1 MTNQSTAEVL
11 DRTPEPAR
19 GDHLP
24 AAWWRSYQRGEL
36 SIVVVAIEDLVTGDS
51 PRLRGENSDHV
62 QTLAESG
69 AAAPPII
76 VRAATRHVIDGH
88 HRLRAARQRGAREI
102 ATCLFD
108 GSAEEAFVLAV
119 LANAAHGLPLSTPD
133 KRNAALR
140 IMISHPEW
148 SDRMIASVTALSPKT
163 VGGIRANS
171 ADDVPVLSSRV
182 GRDGRTRPNNILE
195 RRRAAGEFLRRNPT
209 ASLRQVANVAG
220 LSPTTVQDI
229 RDQLRKDGILAVP
242 EQKTTHRPKK
252 AVEPQVDHAT
262 ILHQLRNDPSLR
274 LTQNGRTLLRLFDAH
289 LPILEQWIAI
299 ADSLP
304 PHCKGSISE
313 VARDCADMWTG
324 MVGRLSES

>member
-1 MTNQSTAEVL
+1 
-11 DRTPEPAR
+11 
-19 GDHLP
+19 
-24 AAWWRSYQRGEL
+24 
-36 SIVVVAIEDLVTGDS
+36 
-51 PRLRGENSDHV
+51 
-62 QTLAESG
+62 
-69 AAAPPII
+69 
-76 VRAATRHVIDGH
+76 
-88 HRLRAARQRGAREI
+88 
-102 ATCLFD
+102 
-108 GSAEEAFVLAV
+108 
-119 LANAAHGLPLSTPD
+119 
-133 KRNAALR
+133 
-140 IMISHPEW
+140 MISHPEW

-163 VGGIRANS
+163 VGAIRANS

-229 RDQLRKDGILAVP
+229 RDQLRKDGVLAEP
-242 EQKTTHRPKK
+242 EQKTAQRKK
-252 AVEPQVDHAT
+252 KTVEPTVDHAT

-313 VARDCADMWTG
+313 VARDCANMWTG

>member
-1 MTNQSTAEVL
+1 MTSQSTAEVL
-11 DRTPEPAR
+11 DATAAPAR
-19 GDHLP
+19 DEGTP
-24 AAWWRSYQRGEL
+24 AAWWRRYRRGEL
-36 SIVVVAIEDLVTGDS
+36 SIVMVATGDLAIGDS
-51 PRLRGENSDHV
+51 PRLRGENSEHV
-62 QTLAESG
+62 RALAESD

-76 VRAATRHVIDGH
+76 VRAATMHVVDGH
-88 HRLRAARQRGAREI
+88 HRLRAARQRGAREV
-102 ATCLFD
+102 AVCYFD

-119 LANAAHGLPLSTPD
+119 LANATHGLPLSTQD
-133 KRNAALR
+133 RRNAALR

-182 GRDGRTRPNNILE
+182 GRDGRARPNNILE

-229 RDQLRKDGILAVP
+229 RDQLRKNGVLAVP
-242 EQKTTHRPKK
+242 EQKPARRASKTV
-252 AVEPQVDHAT
+252 AQQVDHAT

-313 VARDCADMWTG
+313 VARDCANMWTG
-324 MVGRLSES
+324 IVGRLSEQ

>member
-11 DRTPEPAR
+11 DRISAVAR
-19 GDHLP
+19 ADNTP
-24 AAWWRSYQRGEL
+24 AAWWRGYQRGAQPSVL
-36 SIVVVAIEDLVTGDS
+36 VPIADLVIGDS
-51 PRLRGENSDHV
+51 PRLRGENNEHV
-62 QTLAESG
+62 QVLAESD

-76 VRAATRHVIDGH
+76 VRTATMHVVDGH

-102 ATCLFD
+102 AVCYYD

-133 KRNAALR
+133 RRNAALR

-163 VGGIRANS
+163 VGVIRANS

-229 RDQLRKDGILAVP
+229 RDQLRKDGVLAVP
-242 EQKTTHRPKK
+242 EQKTAQGRKK
-252 AVEPQVDHAT
+252 SVEPQTDHAT

-313 VARDCADMWTG
+313 VARDCANMWAG